1 LRIIFL
7 LSMLSTTLAAAAPSI
22 ESASDGS
29 VIISVAEGATVMVQ
43 ELDANGKVIGS
54 QTPLITQAMLEDAK
68 ATMRDEMADMLLE
81 LKKTVSENSEAAAQ
95 NFTKIQKQFGAAADS
110 VDVATEAVMA
120 AANTAIK
127 AVADDL
133 DAAVDDLNSISSKSN
148 SCMGDLAH
156 AAGGA
161 FESCPESDTDE
172 PKQCPEITGISGGGT
187 VHGSDRHIGAT
198 RGFSCDDGS
207 VLVGA
212 KHVYCQS
219 DQTWSPEIPK
229 CDATVTCAIVI
240 DNAVT
245 GIFIDGSKESSIVE
259 CTHRYDI
266 TFRGQ
271 RQCSF
276 SFPSSAKTLAITGFD
291 GEKGC
296 AMGGLVL
303 SCGSSDKSSPW
314 SSFSSQSG
322 TLVGS
327 SNLWK
332 AFGSAD
338 EDAITGD
345 AWKGP
350 DFDDSKWPAP
360 VSTGQVGTHICA
372 KRADDGR
379 KFAGCRPET
388 DRDGNELGLSIY
400 CEKRKCNPG
409 NAADEEYVSR
419 ICADESNAFNFEGGK
434 KTYWWFRVT
443 I

>member
-1 LRIIFL
+1 
-7 LSMLSTTLAAAAPSI
+7 
-22 ESASDGS
+22 
-29 VIISVAEGATVMVQ
+29 
-43 ELDANGKVIGS
+43 
-54 QTPLITQAMLEDAK
+54 
-68 ATMRDEMADMLLE
+68 
-81 LKKTVSENSEAAAQ
+81 
-95 NFTKIQKQFGAAADS
+95 
-110 VDVATEAVMA
+110 MA

-148 SCMGDLAH
+148 SC
-156 AAGGA
+156 A

-229 CDATVTCAIVI
+229 CEATGT
-240 DNAVT
+240 N
-245 GIFIDGSKESSIVE
+245 
-259 CTHRYDI
+259 RNDI
-266 TFRGQ
+266 TFQ

-291 GEKGC
+291 AEKGC

-332 AFGSAD
+332 AFG
-338 EDAITGD
+338 
-345 AWKGP
+345 
-350 DFDDSKWPAP
+350 
-360 VSTGQVGTHICA
+360 
-372 KRADDGR
+372 
-379 KFAGCRPET
+379 
-388 DRDGNELGLSIY
+388 
-400 CEKRKCNPG
+400 